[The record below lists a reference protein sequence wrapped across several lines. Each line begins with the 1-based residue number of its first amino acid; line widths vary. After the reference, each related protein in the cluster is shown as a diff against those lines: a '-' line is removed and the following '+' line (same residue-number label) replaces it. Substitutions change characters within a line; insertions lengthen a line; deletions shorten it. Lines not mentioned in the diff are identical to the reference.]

1 MIILSPPAVSTRAR
15 TPLGAVPFAIVDD
28 EARHERMNLVVPVVL
43 VTLLAAH
50 HLFVIPS
57 FCPSPLDAPGPFRA
71 AARLSTISHCQAT
84 HKGSPSYTY
93 EHRGTSVAHCNT
105 GRSTPE

>member
-1 MIILSPPAVSTRAR
+1 MVTRLGTFQKLYGQSELREYIQAVLEAEALPAA
-15 TPLGAVPFAIVDD
+15 
-28 EARHERMNLVVPVVL
+28 N
-43 VTLLAAH
+43 

-57 FCPSPLDAPGPFRA
+57 FCPSPHDAPGPFRA
-71 AARLSTISHCQAT
+71 AGRLSTISHCQAT